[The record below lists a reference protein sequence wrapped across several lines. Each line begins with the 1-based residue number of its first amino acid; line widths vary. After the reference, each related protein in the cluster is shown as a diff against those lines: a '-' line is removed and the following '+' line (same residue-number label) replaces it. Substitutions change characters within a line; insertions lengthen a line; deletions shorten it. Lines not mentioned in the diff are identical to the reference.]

1 MDIQE
6 IIGQFVK
13 SAAEDPSQLKQ
24 FGVDPGAAIKNAT
37 GFDLSDEEIK
47 DVVAAVEPL
56 LEGKELDM
64 NKVMEVVGDFM
75 GKGDILGKLS
85 GLFGGK

>member
-1 MDIQE
+1 MDAQQIV
-6 IIGQFVK
+6 GRFVK
-13 SAAEDPSQLKQ
+13 SAAEDPEQLKQ
-24 FGVDPGAAIKNAT
+24 FGIDPGAAIKSAT
-37 GFDLSDEEIK
+37 GVELSDEELK

-64 NKVMEVVGDFM
+64 NKVMDVVGDFL
-75 GKGDILGKLS
+75 GDGDILGKLS

>member
-6 IIGQFVK
+6 IIGQFVT

-75 GKGDILGKLS
+75 GKGDMLGKLS
-85 GLFGGK
+85 GLFGAK